1 MTKIQHTQAPIQ
13 MEKSPNVIEI
23 YSLGC
28 VIGMTT
34 GSKIGAYIGGLVGFG
49 IPASAPF
56 VLSYGLLKAGR
67 QLLRK

>member
-1 MTKIQHTQAPIQ
+1 
-13 MEKSPNVIEI
+13 MEKFPTVIEV
-23 YSLGC
+23 YSAGC

-49 IPASAPF
+49 IPASAPL
-56 VLSYGLLKAGR
+56 VLTYSLLKVGR